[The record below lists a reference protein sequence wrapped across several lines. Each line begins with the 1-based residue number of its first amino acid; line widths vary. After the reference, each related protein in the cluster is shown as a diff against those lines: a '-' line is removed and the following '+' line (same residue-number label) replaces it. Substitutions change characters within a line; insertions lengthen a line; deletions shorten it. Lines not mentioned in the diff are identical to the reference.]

1 MEKNTKIL
9 IAAGV
14 GLAIGGI
21 LGLLFAPNKGKD
33 TRNKIIDTSNKFTE
47 SFRGTIKKGTEG
59 INSIKSEL
67 KNRLESINDNSGDY
81 I

>member
-9 IAAGV
+9 VSAGI

-33 TRNKIIDTSNKFTE
+33 TRNKIIDTSNKFSE
-47 SFRGTIKKGTEG
+47 SLKGTIKKGTEG

>member
-1 MEKNTKIL
+1 MERNNKIL

-21 LGLLFAPNKGKD
+21 LGLLFAPAKGTE
-33 TRNKIIDTSNKFTE
+33 TRNKIKDA
-47 SFRGTIKKGTEG
+47 GTKLKEG
-59 INSIKSEL
+59 ITGKGL
-67 KNRLESINDNSGDY
+67 KVKERINTLKEGLKERMEETNEKVDEY